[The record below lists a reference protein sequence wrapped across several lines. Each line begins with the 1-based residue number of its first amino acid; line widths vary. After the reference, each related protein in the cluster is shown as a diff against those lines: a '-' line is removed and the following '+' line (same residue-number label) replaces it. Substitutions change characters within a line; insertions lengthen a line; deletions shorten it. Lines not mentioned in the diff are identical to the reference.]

1 MISKKTVKYSLK
13 NLSKSKSRSIL
24 TILSIMIGITTI
36 FIFVSFGLG
45 LYSYVDGLVS
55 DSSANKIVV
64 QSEGSGQ
71 GLGDSF
77 SFDES
82 DLEAVQKSSGVY
94 KATGVY
100 MKAAEI
106 KKSGELKFAQVNGYN
121 PEKPIIFE
129 LNNVDIVKGRE
140 LQAGDQRKVTMG
152 NNYLKDNE
160 IFSRALDVNDRIKVN
175 GKSLTAIGFYGST
188 GNARDD
194 SAIYVTK
201 EYFEELFPN
210 KSGYDMILANVDT
223 SKIERVTKNIEENLR
238 ESRGL
243 EKGEEDFYVA
253 TFEDLLD
260 DFSSTLDIIVGFII
274 LIAFISVIVSAINT
288 ANTMITSV
296 LERFKEIGIMKSMG
310 AKNSHVFG
318 IFLFESG
325 FLGLVAGI
333 FGIGLGYI
341 LTYIA
346 KGITSQLGLGFL
358 QPAYPI
364 EMFLGLLAFSVLS
377 GAISGVLP
385 AIRASKIDPVE
396 ALRYE

>member
-1 MISKKTVKYSLK
+1 MISKRTAKYSLK
-13 NLSKSKSRSIL
+13 NLSKSKSRSLL
-24 TILSIMIGITTI
+24 TVLSIMIGITTI

-64 QSEGSGQ
+64 QPEGS
-71 GLGDSF
+71 GDSF
-77 SFDES
+77 SFSED
-82 DLEAVQKSSGVY
+82 DLEAVQRSSGVY
-94 KATGVY
+94 GATGVY
-100 MKAAEI
+100 MQPAEV
-106 KKSGELKFAQVNGYN
+106 KKSGELKFAQVTGYN
-121 PEKPIIFE
+121 TNKPIIFE
-129 LNNVDIVKGRE
+129 LNNVGIVKGRE
-140 LQAGDQRKVTMG
+140 LQSGDQRKATLG
-152 NNYLKDNE
+152 NNYLKNKE
-160 IFSRALDVNDRIKVN
+160 IFSRALDVNDRIEVN
-175 GKSLTAIGFYGST
+175 GETVSALGFYESSGT
-188 GNARDD
+188 PQDD
-194 SAIYVTK
+194 SAIYVTQD
-201 EYFEELFPN
+201 YFEKLFPN
-210 KSGYDMILANVDT
+210 STGYGMILANVDT
-223 SKIERVTKNIEENLR
+223 SKIDRVTENIEKSLR
-238 ESRGL
+238 DSRDVEEGR
-243 EKGEEDFYVA
+243 EDFFVA

-333 FGIGLGYI
+333 LGIGLGYA
-341 LTYIA
+341 LTFIA
-346 KGITSQLGLGFL
+346 EGITSQLGLGFL

-364 EMFLGLLAFSVLS
+364 EMFLGLIAFSVIS
-377 GAISGVLP
+377 GAISGVVP